1 MVDVLGLG
9 YGIDDRWWRWWRWLG
24 KDVVIGFLSLGR

>member
-9 YGIDDRWWRWWRWLG
+9 YGIDDRWWRWWRGLG

>member
-9 YGIDDRWWRWWRWLG
+9 YGIDDRWWRGLG